1 MVARGFKAELASLA
15 RAGGSELMKNWRPL
29 LLSTTLA
36 IWALAGWRQK
46 ASAGKQMQVEMAV
59 RMRIAAGK
67 VQNSYLLIHFA
78 KRARRGT
85 AKVLL
90 SCLGHVPDAGGIIA
104 TALERDE
111 ENPSAILG
119 RLGLF
124 PHPPPNPVLPP
135 LHRPTL

>member
-1 MVARGFKAELASLA
+1 MVARGFRAELASLA

-46 ASAGKQMQVEMAV
+46 ASAGKQMQVEIAV
-59 RMRIAAGK
+59 RLRIGAGK

-90 SCLGHVPDAGGIIA
+90 SRLGHVPDAGGIIA
-104 TALERDE
+104 TAREGKE
-111 ENPSAILG
+111 
-119 RLGLF
+119 
-124 PHPPPNPVLPP
+124 
-135 LHRPTL
+135 